1 MSITP
6 KNKLVRNNVP
16 HSITEQG
23 RTPNLKTLNDN
34 EFETELF
41 NKLLDETKE
50 VLEAKD
56 DPEHLAEEIADVYEV
71 IDTIIKIKNL
81 NNDQIKQTQ
90 NNKRQKWGGFDQ
102 KIWLTSVTEKE

>member
-16 HSITEQG
+16 LSITEQG

-34 EFETELF
+34 EFEIELF

-56 DPEHLAEEIADVYEV
+56 DQEHLAEEIADVYEV

-81 NNDQIKQTQ
+81 NSDKK
-90 NNKRQKWGGFDQ
+90 NKKKKQKWGGFDQ